1 MMGRELLPSMFGE
14 YGLILPYTTDEQVSN
29 DISTDDN
36 GQPAHMWH
44 RIALGVILLAST
56 FLNVFQLNQEGYA
69 NLYYAAT
76 VKSMLTNWHT
86 FFFVSFDPGG
96 FVSVDKPPVGFWI
109 QAASA
114 KTFGFSGLSILLP
127 EAIAGVLSVA
137 LLYYL
142 VRRRF
147 GPVAG
152 LIAALALA
160 ISPISVATN
169 RNNTID
175 SLLVL
180 TLLLS
185 TWTVSLAAEKGRLRW
200 LLLTALL
207 VGVGFNIK
215 MLQAYLVVPACGL
228 VYLLGAPLSWRKR
241 FLHLLL
247 AALVLLVVSLSWV
260 AAVDLT
266 PASQRPYVGSSQT
279 NSELE
284 LAFGYNGIERL
295 LGINSRVS
303 RASPSTP
310 VLGPAGQGEN
320 GDADPLRLF
329 NTQLGGQ
336 IGWLIPLALLG
347 LLAAAWQERLRLP
360 LNPRQQGL
368 VMWGMSLLTMYIFFS
383 VAGFFHRYYLSMLAP
398 AICALVGIG
407 LVSMWHAY
415 RRGNG
420 RKWLL
425 PVALLVTALVQ
436 VWMLAF
442 YPDWRS
448 WLSPIILGFC
458 CVAAGAQI
466 VALLLPHW
474 RINTSPVIA
483 VGLLALLL
491 APTTWSAF
499 SVWQGDSS
507 SLPSAGPSPTT
518 GTNAFGINMNGAG
531 RASINAFNGETADPR
546 LIQYLEAQQ
555 GTTRYLVATL
565 NATDAEPFILATG
578 KPVMALGGFLGTDPI
593 LTVQQL
599 QTLIK
604 NNTVRFFSLQGAPNL
619 SNLPPPIQER
629 LENIGNLGE
638 QNLSLWV
645 GSRCSVVSP
654 TLWSSNSTGN
664 SPFSGGGFPP
674 SGGGRFGLQLYD
686 CVGQR

>member
-1 MMGRELLPSMFGE
+1 M
-14 YGLILPYTTDEQVSN
+14 ILPDEMSQRAQNKVL
-29 DISTDDN
+29 DLDETK
-36 GQPAHMWH
+36 QPQLWH
-44 RIALGVILLAST
+44 RIALGTILLISA
-56 FLNVFQLNQEGYA
+56 FLNIYKLDQEGYA

-76 VKSMLTNWHT
+76 VKSMLENFHN
-86 FFFVSFDPGG
+86 FLYVSFDPGG

-114 KTFGFSGLSILLP
+114 KIFGFSGLSLLLP
-127 EAIAGVLSVA
+127 EAMAGVLSVA

-147 GPVAG
+147 GPAAG

-160 ISPISVATN
+160 ISPISVVTN

-180 TLLLS
+180 ILLLAA
-185 TWTVSLAAEKGRLRW
+185 WTVCLAAEKGRLRW

-215 MLQAYLVVPACGL
+215 MLQAYLVVPAFGL
-228 VYLLGAPLSWRKR
+228 VYLLGAPLSWCKR

-284 LAFGYNGIERL
+284 LAFGYNGLERL
-295 LGINSRVS
+295 LGINNGVS
-303 RASPSTP
+303 RASPRTP
-310 VLGPAGQGEN
+310 ALAPAGQSEN
-320 GDADPLRLF
+320 GDAGPLRLF

-336 IGWLIPLALLG
+336 TGWLIPLALLG
-347 LLAAAWQERLRLP
+347 LLAAAWQERIRLP
-360 LNPRQQGL
+360 LNPRQQAL
-368 VMWGMSLLTMYIFFS
+368 VMWGMSFLTMYIFFS

-407 LVSMWHAY
+407 LVSMWRDY
-415 RRGNG
+415 RRGDG

-458 CVAAGAQI
+458 CVAAGAQT

-474 RINTSPVIA
+474 RINTGPIIA
-483 VGLLALLL
+483 VGLAALLL
-491 APTTWSAF
+491 APATWSAF

-518 GTNAFGINMNGAG
+518 GTNAFGINLNGAG
-531 RASINAFNGETADPR
+531 RASINALNGETADPR
-546 LIQYLEAQQ
+546 LIQYLETQQ

-565 NATDAEPFILATG
+565 NATAAEPFILATG

-599 QTLIK
+599 QTLLK
-604 NNTVRFFSLQGAPNL
+604 NNTVRFFYLPGVPNL
-619 SNLPPPIQER
+619 SNPPPQIQES
-629 LENIGNLGE
+629 LENTGTGNPGE
-638 QNLSLWV
+638 QNLTLWV

-664 SPFSGGGFPP
+664 SPFPDGGFPP
-674 SGGGRFGLQLYD
+674 PGGGRFGLQLYD
-686 CVGQR
+686 CAGQR